1 MPNVA
6 NSRSP
11 EEESQIPARSKFR
24 IVQPERDNTRVNES
38 IRVREIRVIGADGE
52 QLGVMTPED
61 ALVQAREI
69 GLDLVEVAANSRPP
83 VCRIMD
89 YGKFKYELKKK
100 NASKKSHSATLKEV
114 KLRPGT
120 DQHDLNFK
128 LNNARKFLMEG
139 DKVKVT
145 VMFRG
150 REMVHTYRGRE
161 QLTAVREQLGA
172 IAKMESSP
180 RMEGRFM
187 SMILVADREAVAEVK
202 RAEEA
207 AAKAE
212 TTEENEDVAVAAS
225 TESTSKEATTET
237 EATIETEA
245 TTETSEE
252 KASEA
257 TDATLDASSDASPDA
272 SSDASSDAFSEVP
285 VEAEAE
291 VEAGDE
297 KDTQPTT

>member
-1 MPNVA
+1 MP
-6 NSRSP
+6 P
-11 EEESQIPARSKFR
+11 EEAL
-24 IVQPERDNTRVNES
+24 
-38 IRVREIRVIGADGE
+38 EI
-52 QLGVMTPED
+52 
-61 ALVQAREI
+61 AREG

-89 YGKFKYELKKK
+89 YGKYKYEQKKK

-161 QLTAVREQLGA
+161 QLDAVLEQLGP

-187 SMILVADREAVAEVK
+187 SMILVADREAVAEAK
-202 RAEEA
+202 RAAEAEKSDGEAEKSEAEEA
-207 AAKAE
+207 SAE
-212 TTEENEDVAVAAS
+212 TTDGATSSAAGDGAGQ
-225 TESTSKEATTET
+225 E
-237 EATIETEA
+237 
-245 TTETSEE
+245 EE
-252 KASEA
+252 KKPEA
-257 TDATLDASSDASPDA
+257 AA
-272 SSDASSDAFSEVP
+272 E
-285 VEAEAE
+285 EAPPGA
-291 VEAGDE
+291 
-297 KDTQPTT
+297 

>member
-1 MPNVA
+1 MVA
-6 NSRSP
+6 
-11 EEESQIPARSKFR
+11 
-24 IVQPERDNTRVNES
+24 PERDATRVNER
-38 IRVREIRVIGADGE
+38 IRVREVRVIGADGE

-61 ALVQAREI
+61 AMNLAREE

-89 YGKFKYELKKK
+89 YGKFKYEQKKK
-100 NASKKSHSATLKEV
+100 NSSKKSHSATLKEV

-150 REMVHTYRGRE
+150 REMVHTSRGRE
-161 QLTAVREQLGA
+161 QLKNVFEQLDG

-187 SMILVADREAVAEVK
+187 SMILVGDREAIAEAK
-202 RAEEA
+202 RLADEGAESADDSKDTKEETAEKTEAKEETKTVEAAEEA
-207 AAKAE
+207 QA
-212 TTEENEDVAVAAS
+212 TE
-225 TESTSKEATTET
+225 
-237 EATIETEA
+237 
-245 TTETSEE
+245 
-252 KASEA
+252 
-257 TDATLDASSDASPDA
+257 
-272 SSDASSDAFSEVP
+272 
-285 VEAEAE
+285 
-291 VEAGDE
+291 
-297 KDTQPTT
+297 